1 MNLKCNLEKMIIER
15 GLKKSYVAKKA
26 EISVS
31 TMSLILKGK
40 SIPTL
45 QVAIRIAE
53 VMGEKVEDIW
63 VKQQDM
69 E

>member
-1 MNLKCNLEKMIIER
+1 MIKER
-15 GLKKSYVAKKA
+15 GLKKRFVAEKA
-26 EISVS
+26 GISKTTLAAIVNER
-31 TMSLILKGK
+31 